1 MARPKGSKNKP
12 RGAIPEAK
20 PKTPRKP
27 KTVKPKVTF
36 EGKKLGYRV
45 VYNVGEYSYPYEVQV
60 TGVNTEAEAEVF
72 FKRYFPTGEVVEIL
86 ECIGE

>member
-12 RGAIPEAK
+12 RGAIPEVK
-20 PKTPRKP
+20 PKTPRKL

-45 VYNVGEYSYPYEVQV
+45 VYSVGNYSYPYEVTV
-60 TGVNTEAEAEVF
+60 NGVNTETEAEAYF
-72 FKRYFPTGEVVEIL
+72 RKYFPSGEVVEIV
-86 ECIGE
+86 ENVGS